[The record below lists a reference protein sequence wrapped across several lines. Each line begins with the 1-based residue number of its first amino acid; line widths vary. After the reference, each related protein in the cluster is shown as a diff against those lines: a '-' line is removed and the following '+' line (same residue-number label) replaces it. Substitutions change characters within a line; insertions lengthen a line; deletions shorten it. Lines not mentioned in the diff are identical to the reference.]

1 MHHNEPRSFFKQLVT
16 IAHVEVHASA
26 AFAVFIDV
34 LRQQKCR
41 RISTLAADVIRDLI
55 HFGSIHERTLYT
67 GKVASHDQQHVAT
80 SNKLISPAGVQYC
93 PRVYLGEHAESKTG
107 REVSLNRTCDNID
120 GRALRRDNQVY
131 PDSPRQLG

>member
-67 GKVASHDQQHVAT
+67 GQVASRGQQHVAT
-80 SNKLISPAGVQYC
+80 SRSEER
-93 PRVYLGEHAESKTG
+93 RVGKE
-107 REVSLNRTCDNID
+107 C
-120 GRALRRDNQVY
+120 RRRWRSTELKNTK
-131 PDSPRQLG
+131 